1 MVNVA
6 ETQPGHKE
14 GRNKGPDDAVREDR
28 RGLLQ
33 DVS

>member
-1 MVNVA
+1 MVNVD

-14 GRNKGPDDAVREDR
+14 GRNKGAGDAVREDR

>member
-14 GRNKGPDDAVREDR
+14 GRNKRADDAVRKDR
-28 RGLLQ
+28 RGLLW
-33 DVS
+33 DIS

>member
-14 GRNKGPDDAVREDR
+14 GWNKGADDAVREDR

-33 DVS
+33 DIS

>member
-14 GRNKGPDDAVREDR
+14 GSNKEVDDAVREDR
-28 RGLLQ
+28 RGLLL
-33 DVS
+33 DIS

>member
-6 ETQPGHKE
+6 ETQPGHEE
-14 GRNKGPDDAVREDR
+14 GRNKGADDAVGEDR

-33 DVS
+33 DIS